1 MTTSNADKILGALK
15 KKVQVRI
22 KIAQQKVARELAPV
36 IVDVVKL
43 RTREEGI
50 GTYGALKKLEDSTIE
65 IRERYSSNLHPDTS
79 PSKSNLTATGQL
91 LDALR
96 GTASQGKVTV
106 DIKPTSRKAELSG
119 KKSKKTLTNND
130 VREYVE
136 DNGREFLK
144 LSDAENKEVREL
156 ATELMQEQF
165 KDLSN

>member
-1 MTTSNADKILGALK
+1 MTKSNADKVLGALK
-15 KKVQVRI
+15 KKISGRI
-22 KIAQQKVARELAPV
+22 RIAQQKVARELAPV
-36 IVDVVKL
+36 IVDVVRL

-50 GTYGALKKLEDSTIE
+50 GTDGPLKKLEDSTIE
-65 IRERYSSNLHPDTS
+65 TRERYSSNLHPDTS

-96 GTASQGKVTV
+96 GIASQGKVTV